1 MNAYSA
7 QESVTVTGGTSH
19 EVYSYVSGGS
29 GGGGVTV
36 EGGTGGVFD
45 ERAAFMASLSYAM
58 CFGMRMGVNVGM
70 RAVVLDPDEC
80 ATDAAAATTAQ
91 AADGTTVVITISST
105 DVSTLLAEG
114 SGITRQPPGP
124 EVLLTK
130 DFIVYTSPDTQVL
143 TTTVAGT
150 EVTIHAT
157 PTSYTWNWG
166 DGTTTTTTDP
176 GAAWPNQTLTHRYTA
191 TATDVTTTLTT
202 TWKATYTPNGGTT
215 TPVVGTITTTNTTTP
230 YNIVRTLTYLT
241 DQAETQKR
249 H

>member
-1 MNAYSA
+1 M
-7 QESVTVTGGTSH
+7 SVP
-19 EVYSYVSGGS
+19 GGS

-80 ATDAAAATTAQ
+80 ATDAAAATSVQ
-91 AADGTTVVITISST
+91 ASDGTTVVVKVTAA

-176 GAAWPNQTLTHRYTA
+176 GAPWPNQTLTHRYTR

-230 YNIVRTLTYLT
+230 YNIVRTITYLT
-241 DQAETQKR
+241 DQAETQQG

>member
-1 MNAYSA
+1 MIVSGEVSYDVVV
-7 QESVTVTGGTSH
+7 SVP
-19 EVYSYVSGGS
+19 GGS

-80 ATDAAAATTAQ
+80 ATDAAAATSVQ
-91 AADGTTVVITISST
+91 ASDGTTVVVKVTAAN
-105 DVSTLLAEG
+105 VSTLLAEG

-176 GAAWPNQTLTHRYTA
+176 GAPWPNQTLTHRYTR

-215 TPVVGTITTTNTTTP
+215 TPVVVICFS
-230 YNIVRTLTYLT
+230 VRVRFWAE
-241 DQAETQKR
+241 DQTAWVGSS
-249 H
+249 